1 MISHLN
7 LLDAMGTMPARFV
20 AELFDAEAFDPSAEG
35 VSFSILIM
43 NALTPLINRFTQP
56 KPFGKVKK

>member
-1 MISHLN
+1 M
-7 LLDAMGTMPARFV
+7 
-20 AELFDAEAFDPSAEG
+20 
-35 VSFSILIM
+35 LIM